1 MNREDIKNKILSE
14 LDSRIGRLEKHA
26 EDEKPADTPY
36 SELNH
41 ALSHAIG
48 ESLQGELRDV
58 RQFVE
63 KL

>member
-1 MNREDIKNKILSE
+1 MNPQHIKQQILQE
-14 LDSRIGRLEKHA
+14 LDSRIGRLDRHA
-26 EDEKPADTPY
+26 QDEKPADNPY

-48 ESLQGELRDV
+48 ESLRGELSDV
-58 RQFVE
+58 REFVE

>member
-1 MNREDIKNKILSE
+1 MKQEHIKEKILSE
-14 LDSRIGRLEKHA
+14 LDSRIGRLQQHA
-26 EDEKPADTPY
+26 KDEKPADNPY

-41 ALSHAIG
+41 ALSHVIG

>member
-1 MNREDIKNKILSE
+1 MKQEQIKEKILSE
-14 LDSRIGRLEKHA
+14 LDSRIGRLEQHA
-26 EDEKPADTPY
+26 EDEKPAGNPY

-48 ESLQGELRDV
+48 ESLQEELRDV

-63 KL
+63 RL